1 MLHITA
7 LYAGL
12 LGLLSIVLAVQTGQ
26 IRGSTGITLGDGGND
41 ELILA
46 MRRHANFVEF
56 VPIAL
61 ILIGLLELNG
71 VSGTAV
77 HALGA
82 TLVAARACH
91 AYGFR
96 SEHPTSIFRTI
107 GAMGSTLTVAVASI
121 WAIATFL

>member
-26 IRGSTGITLGDGGND
+26 VRGKSGITLGDGGNE
-41 ELILA
+41 ELVLA
-46 MRRHANFVEF
+46 MRRHANFVEY
-56 VPIAL
+56 VPLAL
-61 ILIGLLELNG
+61 ILIGLLEMNG

-82 TLVAARACH
+82 ILFVSRVSH

-96 SEHPTSIFRTI
+96 SENPTSIFRSI
-107 GAMGSTLTVAVASI
+107 GAVGSTLALAISSI
-121 WAIATFL
+121 WAIATFI